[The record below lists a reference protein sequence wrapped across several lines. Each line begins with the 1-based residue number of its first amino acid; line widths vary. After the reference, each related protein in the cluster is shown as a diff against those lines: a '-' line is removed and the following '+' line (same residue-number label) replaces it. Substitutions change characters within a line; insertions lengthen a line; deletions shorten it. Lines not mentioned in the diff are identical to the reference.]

1 MIFVG
6 FTLKLLKQ
14 IKMKA
19 LKLNLKNL
27 ALVALV
33 SVAVFATSCNKE
45 DFSAPDQAAY
55 FEDAELK
62 KGKAV
67 KPSSVTI
74 ADIVVAS
81 ATNEE
86 EPQFTL
92 LLAALEYSGLTSV
105 FTGGEQ
111 YTVFAPTDEAFI
123 NLVTAVADLLDPDI
137 LANDGPFAAI
147 DALLGEGTVTNVL
160 LYHVAEGRRAANS
173 VVPKVNTRT
182 IETLLEGATF
192 SVDKDKKIWAVGNT
206 AMIETPNISASN
218 GIIHVIDTVILPIK
232 VD

>member
-1 MIFVG
+1 M
-6 FTLKLLKQ
+6 KHLKQ
-14 IKMKA
+14 TKMKA
-19 LKLNLKNL
+19 SKLNLKSL
-27 ALVALV
+27 SLVVLV
-33 SVAVFATSCNKE
+33 IVAVFATSCNKE
-45 DFSAPDQAAY
+45 DFSAPDQLAY

-67 KPSSVTI
+67 QPSSVTI

-92 LLAALEYSGLTSV
+92 LLAALQYTGLTSV

-111 YTVFAPTDEAFI
+111 YTVFAPTDEAFG
-123 NLVTAVADLLDPDI
+123 NLVTAVAGLLDPDI

-147 DALLGEGTVTNVL
+147 DALLGEGTVANVL

-173 VVPKVNTRT
+173 VVPPVRPRT
-182 IETLLEGATF
+182 IETLLGVSF
-192 SVDKDKKIWAVGNT
+192 SVDNKGMITAVGNT
-206 AMIETPNISASN
+206 ASIVKADISASN
-218 GIIHVIDTVILPIK
+218 GIIHVIDTVILPIEL
-232 VD
+232 